1 LNAFLGRLLFFLKGD
16 FLATNLFEFE
26 GFGTA
31 LEVGHV
37 PTL

>member
-1 LNAFLGRLLFFLKGD
+1 MRFLDDFCFLKGD